1 VQRRFSTG
9 QLGKGNSDKMC
20 LQPTPEGA
28 ECLWCSDAVLLH
40 WTHVDFFS
48 SIFCVC
54 VCLCVNLSVTTAVNI
69 ICVTQIILTAV
80 VTDNCVLTIGGR
92 LRWLRLSGSPPLIFC
107 YVSYYL
113 SNQFMVN
120 RIKFFFS
127 SLKKLHSIE
136 VRVTKFGTAA

>member
-1 VQRRFSTG
+1 MSLGRKNFKNTVHQSTLQKKTVQRRFSTG

-20 LQPTPEGA
+20 LQPTQEGA

-40 WTHVDFFS
+40 WRHVDFFFFN
-48 SIFCVC
+48 ILCVC
-54 VCLCVNLSVTTAVNI
+54 VCVCAL
-69 ICVTQIILTAV
+69 ICRLLQLLILFVCLLLVAGS
-80 VTDNCVLTIGGR
+80 DG
-92 LRWLRLSGSPPLIFC
+92 SGFPAALHWYFC

-127 SLKKLHSIE
+127 SLKKTSFN
-136 VRVTKFGTAA
+136 RS